1 MAYRTSGKAGKFLLD
16 LAAVMRRDQNYTLI
30 PFAHCMDSLVIEKP
44 VLEESCKNILAI
56 EKIRFVGVLDKMGN
70 LIAGGFKEGITS
82 YLGDRANQMMY
93 IQLTLEYLMRKDFDA
108 ELGSIDY
115 IASRRGKVT
124 MISIPTA
131 EYLILISAERDV
143 DVGETMQK
151 VNSAFA
157 SLPDIPL

>member
-1 MAYRTSGKAGKFLLD
+1 MVCLRFFD
-16 LAAVMRRDQNYTLI
+16 FIQNYTLI
-30 PFAHCMDSLVIEKP
+30 PFAHRIDDLVRETQ

-70 LIAGGFKEGITS
+70 QIAGGFKEGITS

-93 IQLTLEYLMRKDFDA
+93 VQLTLEYLMRKDFDA
-108 ELGSIDY
+108 ELGPMDY

-143 DVGETMQK
+143 DVGEIMQK
-151 VNSAFA
+151 VNSVFTTI
-157 SLPDIPL
+157 PDIPL